1 MDNGIMPK
9 LVYLDPPTYSKYGH
23 YRSYLRTASKHSCT
37 YCTISESES
46 PGATFNIDHFRPQEK
61 FPLLNTKCENLRYA
75 CPRCNSYKRN
85 NWIEESQGCIR
96 SCEVC
101 TNKVCDKNIPR
112 FIDSLVEE
120 PDEHLFLDGNDLLQV
135 KGGSKPAEY
144 TIKFLRLNRAQLVK
158 LRHVRRF
165 MDSWLNELKSEK
177 EKAEDRLR
185 ELTQRKIELALVM
198 EKQNSSDSEVYCKM
212 LETLHEIMLTHV
224 QQNIIFIDEE
234 ISRLERLMQF
244 RCGSDE

>member
-1 MDNGIMPK
+1 
-9 LVYLDPPTYSKYGH
+9 
-23 YRSYLRTASKHSCT
+23 
-37 YCTISESES
+37 
-46 PGATFNIDHFRPQEK
+46 
-61 FPLLNTKCENLRYA
+61 
-75 CPRCNSYKRN
+75 
-85 NWIEESQGCIR
+85 
-96 SCEVC
+96 
-101 TNKVCDKNIPR
+101 
-112 FIDSLVEE
+112 
-120 PDEHLFLDGNDLLQV
+120 
-135 KGGSKPAEY
+135 
-144 TIKFLRLNRAQLVK
+144 
-158 LRHVRRF
+158 